1 MELSAEQI
9 AAVERSGQDVC
20 VVAGPGWGKTRYIC
34 RVEKMASEHVLGTG
48 GGGAGG

>member
-20 VVAGPGWGKTRYIC
+20 VVAGPGSGKMREIC
-34 RVEKMASEHVLGTG
+34 HVETIAAEHVLGS
-48 GGGAGG
+48 GGAGAGG